1 MNHEEKHISS
11 YQSLAIVLVIL
22 LFLTTISVLITGFH
36 LGAFTVAVALMIAS
50 VKVFIVLRQFMHL
63 KFENRFLRLAV
74 TGVFALFAVVTI
86 ITFIDYY
93 FR

>member
-1 MNHEEKHISS
+1 MNNDEKHISS
-11 YQSLAIVLVIL
+11 YQSLTVVLVIL
-22 LFLTTISVLITGFH
+22 LFLTAISVLVTGFH
-36 LGAFTVAVALMIAS
+36 LGALTVAVALLIAS
-50 VKVFIVLRQFMHL
+50 VKVFIVLTQFMHL

>member
-1 MNHEEKHISS
+1 MNNDEKHISS
-11 YQSLAIVLVIL
+11 YQSLVIVLVIL
-22 LFLTTISVLITGFH
+22 LFLTTISVLVTGFH
-36 LGAFTVAVALMIAS
+36 LGALTVAVALLIAS
-50 VKVFIVLRQFMHL
+50 VKVFIVLTQFMHL

-74 TGVFALFAVVTI
+74 AGVFALFAVVTV

>member
-1 MNHEEKHISS
+1 MNNDEKHISS
-11 YQSLAIVLVIL
+11 YQSLTVVLVIL
-22 LFLTTISVLITGFH
+22 LFLTAISVLVTGFH
-36 LGAFTVAVALMIAS
+36 LRALTVAVALLIAS
-50 VKVFIVLRQFMHL
+50 VKVFIVLTQFMHL

>member
-1 MNHEEKHISS
+1 MNKDDRHIST
-11 YQSLAIVLVIL
+11 YPSLTVVLVVL
-22 LFLTTISVLITGFH
+22 LFLTTISVLVTGFH
-36 LGAFTVAVALMIAS
+36 LGALTVAVALLIAG
-50 VKVFIVLRQFMHL
+50 VKVFIVLTQFMHL

-74 TGVFALFAVVTI
+74 TGVFTLFAVVII

>member
-36 LGAFTVAVALMIAS
+36 LGAFTVAVALLIAS

>member
-1 MNHEEKHISS
+1 MNNDEKHISS
-11 YQSLAIVLVIL
+11 YQSLTVVLVIL
-22 LFLTTISVLITGFH
+22 LFLTAISVLITGFH
-36 LGAFTVAVALMIAS
+36 LGALTVAVALLIAS
-50 VKVFIVLRQFMHL
+50 VKVFIVLTQFMHL

>member
-1 MNHEEKHISS
+1 MSNDEKHISS
-11 YQSLAIVLVIL
+11 YQSLTVVLVIL
-22 LFLTTISVLITGFH
+22 LFLTAISVLVTGFH
-36 LGAFTVAVALMIAS
+36 LGALTVAVALLIAS

-74 TGVFALFAVVTI
+74 AGVFALFAVVTI

>member
-1 MNHEEKHISS
+1 MNKDDSHIST
-11 YQSLAIVLVIL
+11 YPSLTVVLVVL
-22 LFLTTISVLITGFH
+22 LFLTTISVLVTGFH
-36 LGAFTVAVALMIAS
+36 LGALTVAVALLIAG
-50 VKVFIVLRQFMHL
+50 VKVFIVLTQFMHL

-74 TGVFALFAVVTI
+74 TGVFTLFAVVII

>member
-1 MNHEEKHISS
+1 MDNDEKHISS
-11 YQSLAIVLVIL
+11 YQSLIIVLVIL
-22 LFLTTISVLITGFH
+22 LFLTAISVLVTGFH
-36 LGAFTVAVALMIAS
+36 LGALTVAVALLIAS
-50 VKVFIVLRQFMHL
+50 VKVFIVLTQFMHL

>member
-1 MNHEEKHISS
+1 MNNDEKHISS
-11 YQSLAIVLVIL
+11 YSSLTVVLVIL
-22 LFLTTISVLITGFH
+22 LFLTTISVLVTGFH
-36 LGAFTVAVALMIAS
+36 LGALTVAVALLIAS
-50 VKVFIVLRQFMHL
+50 VKVFIVLTQFMHL

-74 TGVFALFAVVTI
+74 TGVFTLFAVVTI